1 MSGKTNTI
9 LLLLFCL
16 AFMPGCQKRII
27 PASYM
32 PTPENATMSIKGSW
46 IVLNTHEDSLLLA
59 EKSISGELMA
69 IQADT
74 LYLLTDAALIAV
86 NSNMISSAVLYPFKP
101 QTSITPIIALLSSLP
116 SVFGAIAKDDGAFL
130 LLGVPVLITGA
141 VMSAIE
147 GGGNVMKYPA
157 RHTLNDLTKFARF
170 PQGLPSGLDP
180 EKLRLK

>member
-16 AFMPGCQKRII
+16 ALMPECQKGTI
-27 PASYM
+27 PESYM
-32 PTPENATMSIKGSW
+32 PAPDAATMSIKGSW
-46 IVLNTHEDSLLLA
+46 IVLNIDYDSLPIA
-59 EKSISGELMA
+59 DKSISGELIA

-74 LYLLTDAALIAV
+74 VYLLTDVALIAV
-86 NSNMISSAVLYPFKP
+86 NRRMITSAVLYPFKP
-101 QTSITPIIALLSSLP
+101 QTSIAPIIAGLSSLP
-116 SVFGAIAKDDGAFL
+116 SVIGAIAKDDGAFL

-147 GGGNVMKYPA
+147 SVGNVMKYPA